1 LTAQSPRRKPHV
13 QMETPDPIALSQALI
28 RCPSVTPKDEGAIA
42 IVESAL
48 MELGF
53 ACRRMRL
60 QAPGSE
66 AIENLYA
73 RLGTGSPNFC
83 FAGHTDVVPVGDA
96 AAWRHDP
103 FAAEIKGDAL
113 YGRGAADMKSAI
125 ACFIT
130 AAARVIAKG
139 KPKGSIS
146 LLITGDE
153 EGVNINGTKAVLEVL
168 QKDGERIDHC
178 LVGEPTASAR
188 TADTIK
194 IGRRGSMKVTLTVTG
209 VQGHTA
215 YPQNA
220 LNPIPILAA
229 LVTKLSEPLD
239 SGTAHFEPS
248 TLVFTT
254 FDVGNP
260 AGNVSPAKARATCNI
275 RFNDL
280 HTADSLMR
288 RIEKTAHEITREYG
302 GECAIEHSV
311 SGVAFLTQPG
321 PFTDLLGNAI
331 AKVTGTFPQ
340 FSTGGGTSDARFIK
354 DICPVAEIGV
364 PGGSMHKV
372 DECVAVTE
380 LHRLVDVYAAI
391 LDAYFAN
398 PPG

>member
-1 LTAQSPRRKPHV
+1 MT
-13 QMETPDPIALSQALI
+13 TPDPIVLSQELI
-28 RCPSVTPKDEGAIA
+28 RCPSVTPKDEGAIG
-42 IVESAL
+42 ILEKVL
-48 MELGF
+48 TGLGF
-53 ACRRMRL
+53 TCRRMRL

-66 AIENLYA
+66 AVENLYA
-73 RLGTGSPNFC
+73 RFGMASPNFC

-103 FAAEIKGDAL
+103 FAAEITGDTL

-125 ACFIT
+125 ACFVV
-130 AAARVIAKG
+130 AASRVIGKG
-139 KPKGSIS
+139 EPKGSIS

-153 EGVNINGTKAVLEVL
+153 EGVNINGTKAVLDIL
-168 QKDGERIDHC
+168 TKDGERIDHC
-178 LVGEPTASAR
+178 LVGEPTASAH

-239 SGTAHFEPS
+239 SGSAHFEPS

-260 AGNVSPAKARATCNI
+260 AGNVSPAQARATCNI

-280 HTADSLMR
+280 HTPDSLLR
-288 RIEKTAHEITREYG
+288 RIEKTAGEVTSQYG

-311 SGVAFLTQPG
+311 SGVSFLTAPG
-321 PFTDLLGNAI
+321 PFTDLLSSAI
-331 AKVTGTFPQ
+331 AKVTGAAPQ
-340 FSTGGGTSDARFIK
+340 FATGGGTSDARFIK

-364 PGGSMHKV
+364 PGGTMHKV
-372 DECVAVTE
+372 DECVPVAE
-380 LHRLVDVYAAI
+380 LHRLVDVYTAI
-391 LDAYFAN
+391 LEAYFAN

>member
-1 LTAQSPRRKPHV
+1 MIDAV
-13 QMETPDPIALSQALI
+13 ALSQALI

-48 MELGF
+48 TALGF
-53 ACRRMRL
+53 TCKRLRL

-66 AIENLYA
+66 AVENLYA
-73 RLGTGSPNFC
+73 RLGTASPNFC

-96 AAWRHDP
+96 KAWRHDP
-103 FAAEIKGDAL
+103 FAAQIDGGTL

-125 ACFIT
+125 ACFI
-130 AAARVIAKG
+130 AAVERVLAKG

-153 EGVNINGTKAVLEVL
+153 EGININGTKAVLEVL
-168 QKDGERIDHC
+168 KKDGERIDHC
-178 LVGEPTASAR
+178 LVGEPTAGLR

-229 LVTKLSEPLD
+229 LITKLSEPLD
-239 SGTAHFEPS
+239 SGSAHFQPS

-254 FDVGNP
+254 VDVGNP
-260 AGNVSPAKARATCNI
+260 AGNVSPGQARASLNI

-280 HTADSLMR
+280 HTPESLLR
-288 RIEKTAHEITREYG
+288 RIETTAHDITAEFG
-302 GECAIEHSV
+302 GECSIEHSV
-311 SGVAFLTQPG
+311 SGVSFITRPG

-331 AKVTGTFPQ
+331 AKVTGVFPQ
-340 FSTGGGTSDARFIK
+340 YSTTGGTSDARFIRE
-354 DICPVAEIGV
+354 ICPVAEVGV
-364 PGGSMHKV
+364 PGGTMHKV
-372 DECVAVTE
+372 DECVPVEE
-380 LHRLVDVYAAI
+380 LNRLVDVYAAI
-391 LDAYFAN
+391 LESYFAN

>member
-1 LTAQSPRRKPHV
+1 MIDA
-13 QMETPDPIALSQALI
+13 IALSQDLI

-42 IVESAL
+42 VVEKAL
-48 MELGF
+48 TGLGF
-53 ACRRMRL
+53 ACKRMRL

-66 AIENLYA
+66 AVENLYA
-73 RLGTGSPNFC
+73 RLGTASPNFC

-96 AAWRHDP
+96 KAWRHDP
-103 FAAEIKGDAL
+103 FRGEIDGGTL
-113 YGRGAADMKSAI
+113 YGRGASDMKSAI
-125 ACFIT
+125 ACFI
-130 AAARVIAKG
+130 AAVERVLAKG
-139 KPKGSIS
+139 KPNGSIS

-153 EGVNINGTKAVLEVL
+153 EGLNINGTRPVLEAL
-168 QKDGERIDHC
+168 QKSGERIDHC
-178 LVGEPTASAR
+178 LVGEPTATAR
-188 TADTIK
+188 AADTIK

-239 SGTAHFEPS
+239 SGSAHFQPS

-260 AGNVSPAKARATCNI
+260 AGNVSPAQARAACNI

-280 HTADSLMR
+280 HTPETLLR
-288 RIEKTAHEITREYG
+288 RIEQASHDITATFG

-311 SGVAFLTQPG
+311 SGVSFLTQPG

-331 AKVTGTFPQ
+331 AKVTGVFPQ
-340 FSTGGGTSDARFIK
+340 FSTTGGTSDARFIK
-354 DICPVAEIGV
+354 DVCPVAEIGV
-364 PGGSMHKV
+364 PGGTMHKV
-372 DECVAVTE
+372 DECVPVEE
-380 LHRLVDVYAAI
+380 LNRLVDVYESI
-391 LDAYFAN
+391 LESYFAN